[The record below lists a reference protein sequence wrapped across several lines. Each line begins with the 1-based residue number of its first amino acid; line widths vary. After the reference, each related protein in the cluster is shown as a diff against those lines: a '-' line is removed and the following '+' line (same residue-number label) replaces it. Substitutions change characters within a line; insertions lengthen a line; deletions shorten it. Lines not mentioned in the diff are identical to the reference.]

1 MCWNADISINTFIF
15 GVFAL
20 AFIYITN
27 TYSKYKTKTFD
38 NPLVYL
44 FMFEVASIQL
54 IEYFLWKNLKNKIWN
69 EFLSKVASFVI
80 TAQIITLILMV
91 NPLSYRY
98 SMLAFYTI
106 VLLSYFYY
114 KASYDPII
122 FNTSIGENGHLAWN
136 WTASKYHGNIFLFIF
151 MSLYILPLFFINNFL
166 LSFFVI
172 ITLLFSLYF
181 HKEDLTLGTMWC
193 WITNFTLLYFIFDIL
208 FIQPFIEYNGLC

>member
-54 IEYFLWKNLKNKIWN
+54 IEYFLWRNLKNKIWN

-98 SMLAFYTI
+98 SMLAVYAILTP
-106 VLLSYFYY
+106 LYFYY
-114 KASYDPII
+114 KEKYDPII
-122 FNTSIGENGHLAWN
+122 FSTTIGENGHLAWN
-136 WTASKYHGNIFLFIF
+136 WLGNKQYGIIFLFIGLF
-151 MSLYILPLFFINNFL
+151 FYIFPLFFIDNIFL
-166 LSFFVI
+166 SRAVLTTLALSLFFYRGRTI
-172 ITLLFSLYF
+172 
-181 HKEDLTLGTMWC
+181 GTMWC
-193 WITNFTLLYFIFDIL
+193 WIGNFTLLYFILDIL